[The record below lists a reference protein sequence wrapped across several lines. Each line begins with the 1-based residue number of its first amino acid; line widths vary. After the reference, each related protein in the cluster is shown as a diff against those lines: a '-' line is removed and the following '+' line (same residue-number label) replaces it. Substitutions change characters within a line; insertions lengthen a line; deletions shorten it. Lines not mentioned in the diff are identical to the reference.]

1 MTLPNLVL
9 WILFWMD
16 LWGLSKN
23 KKLLNDLIEKE
34 KGYRN
39 AENTS
44 DNDSNNDESW
54 KSGGAGGGRNLE
66 DKEVASENGVED
78 DSKESDKDTENYSQE
93 TESSSPETSTTFHS
107 ENPFEHCENS
117 NVCGTLIMKCR
128 KCSWHDTTTKFV
140 LYAIT
145 RSPRR
150 EITSK
155 RVFLCVTIV
164 KQLHTKT
171 RRRWKPIFIPLLKGR
186 AKIKTVL

>member
-9 WILFWMD
+9 WMLFWMD

-44 DNDSNNDESW
+44 DNESNNDENW

-66 DKEVASENGVED
+66 DDGVED
-78 DSKESDKDTENYSQE
+78 DSKESDKDTQNYSQE

-117 NVCGTLIMKCR
+117 NVCETLIMKC
-128 KCSWHDTTTKFV
+128 
-140 LYAIT
+140 
-145 RSPRR
+145 P
-150 EITSK
+150 
-155 RVFLCVTIV
+155 
-164 KQLHTKT
+164 
-171 RRRWKPIFIPLLKGR
+171 
-186 AKIKTVL
+186 

>member
-1 MTLPNLVL
+1 M
-9 WILFWMD
+9 
-16 LWGLSKN
+16 
-23 KKLLNDLIEKE
+23 
-34 KGYRN
+34 
-39 AENTS
+39 
-44 DNDSNNDESW
+44 
-54 KSGGAGGGRNLE
+54 
-66 DKEVASENGVED
+66 ASENGVED

-93 TESSSPETSTTFHS
+93 TESSSPETSTTFFHS
-107 ENPFEHCENS
+107 ENPCEHCENS
-117 NVCGTLIMKCR
+117 NVCGTLIMKCP
-128 KCSWHDTTTKFV
+128 KCSWHDITTKFV

-155 RVFLCVTIV
+155 KIFLCVTIV